1 MIVGDDQ
8 VSSEEE
14 SNSVEDSS
22 SNIPKRTPRRAL
34 VSVES
39 AELLQTAGEGSL
51 GKRYIRKV
59 YNIEEVVVRV
69 KNLKL
74 LLLNAEMSENVRY
87 ISTVMSAVKLGV
99 GLWTSRNAMD

>member
-22 SNIPKRTPRRAL
+22 SNIRKRTPRRAL

-39 AELLQTAGEGSL
+39 AELLQTAGGGSL
-51 GKRYIRKV
+51 GKWYIRKV
-59 YNIEEVVVRV
+59 YNIEEELAVIMVRV
-69 KNLKL
+69 INHKVNITKCR
-74 LLLNAEMSENVRY
+74 NV
-87 ISTVMSAVKLGV
+87 
-99 GLWTSRNAMD
+99 